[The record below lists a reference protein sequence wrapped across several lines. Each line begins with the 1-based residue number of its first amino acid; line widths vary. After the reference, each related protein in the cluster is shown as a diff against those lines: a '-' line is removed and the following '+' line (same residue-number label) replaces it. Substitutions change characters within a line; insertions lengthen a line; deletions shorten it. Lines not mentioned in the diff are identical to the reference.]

1 MKRFIFF
8 ALFILCV
15 IDGFSANQMLQNEEF
30 KQQTVRGVVKDL
42 ITKRPIPY
50 ANVYLP
56 DGTAGTVTNEEGL
69 FTIKVKSSSDSIT
82 LEFSSLGYTTSRIA
96 VREGGTSGEKLF
108 KVFLKPTANLLSEV
122 KVYGGDAR
130 DLVVSAL
137 SRVAENYPQSDN
149 LLNLFYRETIKKG
162 SRYVGISEGILD
174 LYKSDYSVRRRTGD
188 KVRVAKS
195 RKLLNQRASDTLAVK
210 IQGGPLLA
218 VEFDVV
224 KNPDA
229 LFDEHSIHYYS
240 FSHKG
245 YAMMDENLQHVVEFK
260 PLYILDYALY
270 EGVLYIDAESH
281 TLTRAEISLDMSD
294 RSKAER
300 ALLRKKPMGLRFKT
314 LEASLI
320 VSYRKRGE
328 CSSLDYIKSNIRFR
342 CDWKRRL
349 FSSSYSAVSEMVVV
363 DLQEQPSA
371 DVQRNLSARER
382 PFEKS
387 QIFDDTAEQNWD
399 RDFWKEYNIIEPT
412 ESLERA
418 VEKLKRIYFA
428 K

>member
-15 IDGFSANQMLQNEEF
+15 IDGFSANKMLQNEEL
-30 KQQTVRGVVKDL
+30 KQQTVRGIVKDL

-82 LEFSSLGYTTSRIA
+82 
-96 VREGGTSGEKLF
+96 
-108 KVFLKPTANLLSEV
+108 
-122 KVYGGDAR
+122 
-130 DLVVSAL
+130 
-137 SRVAENYPQSDN
+137 VAENYPQSDN

-260 PLYILDYALY
+260 PLYVLDYALY

-363 DLQEQPSA
+363 DLQEQPQRDLKEQLRA

-382 PFEKS
+382 PEDLFC
-387 QIFDDTAEQNWD
+387 
-399 RDFWKEYNIIEPT
+399 
-412 ESLERA
+412 
-418 VEKLKRIYFA
+418 
-428 K
+428 

>member
-69 FTIKVKSSSDSIT
+69 FTIKVKSSS
-82 LEFSSLGYTTSRIA
+82 
-96 VREGGTSGEKLF
+96 
-108 KVFLKPTANLLSEV
+108 
-122 KVYGGDAR
+122 
-130 DLVVSAL
+130 
-137 SRVAENYPQSDN
+137 
-149 LLNLFYRETIKKG
+149 
-162 SRYVGISEGILD
+162 
-174 LYKSDYSVRRRTGD
+174 
-188 KVRVAKS
+188 
-195 RKLLNQRASDTLAVK
+195 
-210 IQGGPLLA
+210 
-218 VEFDVV
+218 
-224 KNPDA
+224 
-229 LFDEHSIHYYS
+229 
-240 FSHKG
+240 
-245 YAMMDENLQHVVEFK
+245 
-260 PLYILDYALY
+260 
-270 EGVLYIDAESH
+270 
-281 TLTRAEISLDMSD
+281 
-294 RSKAER
+294 
-300 ALLRKKPMGLRFKT
+300 
-314 LEASLI
+314 
-320 VSYRKRGE
+320 
-328 CSSLDYIKSNIRFR
+328 
-342 CDWKRRL
+342 
-349 FSSSYSAVSEMVVV
+349 EMVVV
-363 DLQEQPSA
+363 DLQELPRA

-399 RDFWKEYNIIEPT
+399 RDFWREYNIIEPT